1 MRFIRIRD
9 ILIYDYDTQSLLTG
23 TKRKGLSFIL
33 FSSINEEIAL
43 ARERYHALME
53 APEHIEEQLQD
64 GAEKARAICTP
75 FMQEIRE
82 SVGISR
88 ITK

>member
-1 MRFIRIRD
+1 M
-9 ILIYDYDTQSLLTG
+9 
-23 TKRKGLSFIL
+23 
-33 FSSINEEIAL
+33 EIAT
-43 ARERYHALME
+43 ARELYHALME
-53 APEHIEEQLQD
+53 APEHIEEQLQE

-88 ITK
+88 ITG